1 MKNENKD
8 IKLKEY
14 LAQIGFN
21 DDDIDYILKYTIN
34 EIDRDILHEK
44 IKYLIYLGLEAR
56 QIRIIIEEDL
66 TFATES
72 LELIKYNGDLL
83 KKYLNEQELICALE
97 VTPELLTVEKGCLE
111 QNINLLKLVIDKED
125 YLKIIMQDRGEI
137 LTYKPDYLSDK
148 FTFFVKN
155 GLKDKILNIIIQNI
169 EIFDLDN
176 DEIDIK
182 SLK

>member
-56 QIRIIIEEDL
+56 RRR
-66 TFATES
+66 F
-72 LELIKYNGDLL
+72 NFC
-83 KKYLNEQELICALE
+83 N
-97 VTPELLTVEKGCLE
+97 
-111 QNINLLKLVIDKED
+111 
-125 YLKIIMQDRGEI
+125 
-137 LTYKPDYLSDK
+137 
-148 FTFFVKN
+148 
-155 GLKDKILNIIIQNI
+155 
-169 EIFDLDN
+169 
-176 DEIDIK
+176 
-182 SLK
+182 